1 MGTTHSATSPVCLTV
16 PYHPSISYSS
26 LRSESKWQR
35 QPPVTMQVAV
45 VATSSYRPSTDESI
59 RPSMEKIEACVRW
72 AAQHVRPSMDES
84 IRELMIDSWLDSGF
98 EIKDGWGF
106 DIKWNPQNRVFRA
119 LVLEAEPKRKKSEEG
134 LGPLYQKVDG
144 GRGYATHGYMCTICP
159 QTKYA
164 YQAGMANHLWLV
176 HTTNQYERFKCRTCN
191 EHFSSKQS
199 SENHLAADHAELL
212 ESLCNK
218 EGDGKTCWRLLKR
231 PAKLVNSD
239 IPVPQHPLHTRGRLS
254 SPDLALVQ
262 SPAIQRPNHATRVS
276 SPQLFSDRIQSPAI
290 QRPNH
295 AMPSEED
302 SEDVL
307 KLRHTQRSEFAD
319 VIANKNLM
327 NVRGEVSPVGPWDIG
342 RQAYYEHDMPPIC
355 LTEILNS
362 HDMLPGVSTEKSRRD
377 CLFDTYEERN
387 GYEAHWHKI

>member
-119 LVLEAEPKRKKSEEG
+119 LVLEAEPKRKKSET
-134 LGPLYQKVDG
+134 GPLYLKVDG
-144 GRGYATHGYMCTICP
+144 GMRGYATHHYMCTICP
-159 QTKYA
+159 QIKYA
-164 YQAGMANHLWLV
+164 YEVAMANHLWTR

-191 EHFSSKQS
+191 KHFPTKLL
-199 SENHLAADHAELL
+199 SEKHLAAHHADLL
-212 ESLCNK
+212 RDRIKK
-218 EGDGKTCWRLLKR
+218 EGDNKTGPRLLK
-231 PAKLVNSD
+231 
-239 IPVPQHPLHTRGRLS
+239 
-254 SPDLALVQ
+254 
-262 SPAIQRPNHATRVS
+262 
-276 SPQLFSDRIQSPAI
+276 
-290 QRPNH
+290 
-295 AMPSEED
+295 
-302 SEDVL
+302 
-307 KLRHTQRSEFAD
+307 
-319 VIANKNLM
+319 
-327 NVRGEVSPVGPWDIG
+327 
-342 RQAYYEHDMPPIC
+342 YY
-355 LTEILNS
+355 LT
-362 HDMLPGVSTEKSRRD
+362 
-377 CLFDTYEERN
+377 
-387 GYEAHWHKI
+387 